1 MPAEYRNGVATC
13 GVFYDGPPSGP
24 GPGAAILEAVPVLPL
39 LLPAAPLATQLG
51 QQDNYHSIVPSSR
64 GAGVHFSLTFP
75 EMF

>member
-51 QQDNYHSIVPSSR
+51 QQDNIIIASFLAAEVQASILV
-64 GAGVHFSLTFP
+64 
-75 EMF
+75 